1 MKPHA
6 TLCTLLL
13 AGAAAAAH
21 ATCED
26 YVRHSPGGDYM
37 NAEDRQGLKIVEQFH
52 FSKDVENLVRGMSS
66 SLGGDIGYTLDHFPN
81 HHRALAAMARLGLRG
96 KTVKPAGA
104 RYSVDCYFQRAIRF
118 KPDDATA
125 RSVYASYL
133 LAGGKT
139 DAALEQLAEAARLSP
154 EQATIHYNLGLMY
167 VKKKDYTKAR
177 AHAKTAYEQG
187 FPLQGLKN
195 KLVAAGQWQDVA
207 LKERP
212 AKAPA
217 PTPAP
222 AAVTEAEPEKETLAP
237 PAEKVEASPAT
248 PAGPGS

>member
-6 TLCTLLL
+6 TLCALLL

-52 FSKDVENLVRGMSS
+52 FSKDVENLVRGQTAT
-66 SLGGDIGYTLDHFPN
+66 LGGDIGYTLDHFPN
-81 HHRALAAMARLGLRG
+81 HHRALAAMARLGLRD
-96 KTVKPAGA
+96 KTAKPAGA
-104 RYSVDCYFQRAIRF
+104 HYSVDCYFQRAIRF

-195 KLVAAGQWQDVA
+195 KLVAAGQWRDVA

-212 AKAPA
+212 AKAKA
-217 PTPAP
+217 PEP
-222 AAVTEAEPEKETLAP
+222 AAGTEPETAAP
-237 PAEKVEASPAT
+237 PEEKVEASPAT
-248 PAGPGS
+248 PTGPGS